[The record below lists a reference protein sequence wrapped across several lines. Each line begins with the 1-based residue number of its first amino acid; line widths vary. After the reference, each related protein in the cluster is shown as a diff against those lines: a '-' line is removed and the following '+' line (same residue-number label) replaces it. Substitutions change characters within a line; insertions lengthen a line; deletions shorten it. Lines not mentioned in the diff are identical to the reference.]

1 MDIYFV
7 IAISGHKEKVFAN
20 FSHMIALQ
28 MAEEDKA
35 YTERAAEWEKF
46 KTQQLGANGG
56 AEGGPMTTV
65 MSE

>member
-1 MDIYFV
+1 
-7 IAISGHKEKVFAN
+7 
-20 FSHMIALQ
+20 MIALQ

-35 YTERAAEWEKF
+35 YSERAAEWEKF

-56 AEGGPMTTV
+56 AEGGPTTTV